1 MDNWDKRA
9 QGTAVVWILV
19 TAITAIVTFGGSP
32 GDTDWILITLL
43 IAAGIST
50 AAIWLFGSEEIY
62 KSGAEHS
69 HQEKAKRRG
78 ADQSDPRTAL
88 LMDLLD
94 AEEKEQLKRRLID
107 DLSADGDALS
117 LNELLSDQHEQR
129 RRR

>member
-9 QGTAVVWILV
+9 QGTAVVWMLV
-19 TAITAIVTFGGSP
+19 TAITAIVTFGGSSS
-32 GDTDWILITLL
+32 DNDWILITLL

-50 AAIWLFGSEEIY
+50 ATIWLFGSEEIY
-62 KSGAEHS
+62 KSGREHEYG
-69 HQEKAKRRG
+69 EKAKRQG
-78 ADQSDPRTAL
+78 ADHYDPRAAL

-94 AEEKEQLKRRLID
+94 AEEKEELKRRLMD

-117 LNELLSDQHEQR
+117 LNELLSEQHEQR